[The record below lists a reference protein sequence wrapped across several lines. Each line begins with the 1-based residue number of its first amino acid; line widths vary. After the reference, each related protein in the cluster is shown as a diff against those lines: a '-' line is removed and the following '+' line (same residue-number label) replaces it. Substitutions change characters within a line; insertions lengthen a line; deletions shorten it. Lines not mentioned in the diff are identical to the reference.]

1 VVPALDRYG
10 LAVGLFISG
19 LVPLL
24 IGVAAANWFLFSVG
38 ALLVLPVAAPN
49 FLLRRF
55 FRHEDMVEAGER
67 VALAVVVGLMTSG
80 FIVVAWFMA
89 TGWP

>member
-1 VVPALDRYG
+1 VVPTLGRYG

-24 IGVAAANWFLFSVG
+24 IGVAADNWVFFLIGV
-38 ALLVLPVAAPN
+38 LLVLPIAAPN

-55 FRHEDMVEAGER
+55 FPHEDMVEAREK
-67 VALAVVVGLMTSG
+67 VAFAVVVVLMTCG
-80 FIVVAWFMA
+80 FIVAAWFMA
-89 TGWP
+89 TDWP

>member
-1 VVPALDRYG
+1 M
-10 LAVGLFISG
+10 AVSLFITG

-24 IGVAAANWFLFSVG
+24 IGVAAANWVFFLIG

-55 FRHEDMVEAGER
+55 FRHEDMVEARER
-67 VALAVVVGLMTSG
+67 VALAVIVGLMTCG
-80 FIVVAWFMA
+80 FIVVAWFMVA
-89 TGWP
+89 GWP